1 MTGIGQRLLDQ
12 LIALGIEA
20 ELIMPGAAMP
30 TVAMAAA
37 AIGVDEAAIIKSV
50 LFDDLNGGV
59 VLGIASGVNRISRAR
74 LAEAVGGSK
83 LRLASPDLVLAKTG
97 FPAGGV
103 APVLHR
109 CSMPVVIDAA
119 VGLQD
124 WVYGGAGTEDGLLK
138 LRPGDIARLTNATIA
153 DIVENV

>member
-12 LIALGIEA
+12 LIALGVEA
-20 ELIMPGAAMP
+20 ELVTPGAPMP

-50 LFDDLNGGV
+50 LFEDRNGGV
-59 VLGIASGVNRISRAR
+59 ALGIASGVNRISRYR
-74 LAEAVGGSK
+74 LADAAGFSK
-83 LRLASPDLVLAKTG
+83 LWLASPELVLAKTG

-103 APVLHR
+103 APVLHS
-109 CSMPVVIDAA
+109 CPIPVIIDVA
-119 VGLQD
+119 VPRQE

-138 LRPGDIARLTNATIA
+138 LRPRDIASLTNAAIA
-153 DIVENV
+153 DIVEIV